1 MNKIDSL
8 HTMKSLFRCALL
20 FDFLPMCLFII
31 SSNSDKILFPILINK
46 ITMLLLL
53 MLFYKGEI
61 RLNWKKK
68 TEKEKDWT
76 ELETLT

>member
-1 MNKIDSL
+1 
-8 HTMKSLFRCALL
+8 MKSLFRCALL

-61 RLNWKKK
+61 RLN
-68 TEKEKDWT
+68 
-76 ELETLT
+76 